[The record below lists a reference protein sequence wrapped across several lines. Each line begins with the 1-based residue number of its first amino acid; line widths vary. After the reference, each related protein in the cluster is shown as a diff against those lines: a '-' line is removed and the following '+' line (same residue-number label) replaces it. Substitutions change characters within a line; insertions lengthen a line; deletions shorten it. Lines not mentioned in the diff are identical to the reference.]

1 MTTMKVIH
9 AKSLIDTIQGLT
21 KFGSFFASAL
31 YDVYGGVASSI
42 VPWDK
47 DAKPRTKRPLR
58 VSSPEV
64 HFFKAEDGANLRL
77 LRYKGG
83 NKGPVLLSPGLGVS
97 SLIFSIDTIDTNLF
111 ENQYDVWLFDYRTS
125 IALPSVPLPNTGD
138 AIATKDYPAAVNKVR
153 ELTKVDK
160 IQVVAHCFG
169 ATTFTMA
176 LLSGLEG
183 VRSVVLL
190 KFLRM

>member
-1 MTTMKVIH
+1 M
-9 AKSLIDTIQGLT
+9 
-21 KFGSFFASAL
+21 
-31 YDVYGGVASSI
+31 
-42 VPWDK
+42 
-47 DAKPRTKRPLR
+47 
-58 VSSPEV
+58 
-64 HFFKAEDGANLRL
+64 
-77 LRYKGG
+77 
-83 NKGPVLLSPGLGVS
+83 
-97 SLIFSIDTIDTNLF
+97 IFSIDTIDTNLLEYLF

-125 IALPSVPLPNTGD
+125 IALPSAPLPNTRD

-183 VRSVVLL
+183 VRSVVLSQISADVEVPPRWIL
-190 KFLRM
+190 K